1 MDKME
6 VEESLEDNNNVKIGK
21 DTFVG
26 LGTRALKDVYEST
39 KPLGKGGYGKV
50 FQVRNKMTGKLYA
63 CKKLSKLN
71 IKNLIKFRREVDIL
85 IKMDHPNI
93 IKLYEVFESQN
104 SLYLIMEECHGGEL
118 FDRILKRI
126 ENNMMYTEKE
136 ACEIILQVMGAIEYC
151 HNKGVAHRDLKPEN
165 LLYLKEGSEENNP
178 LKIIDFGLS
187 RDINLKK
194 LLSSKVGTA
203 YYVSPEILAGQY
215 NEKCDVWSAGVILYV
230 LLSGE
235 PPFNG
240 PSDGVIY
247 SKIKQLKFNFPEK
260 KWKNISNEAKD
271 LLSKMLLPEKDRL
284 SASQVLLHPWF
295 NLVKDN
301 KIPLEKI
308 NFGLTNFFKEYKE
321 SNKLKKIVL
330 LYIASKLQEDE
341 ILDLNNLFKAFDKD
355 NNVFGAYATEELAKE
370 AVKENDLLL
379 YRDFD
384 LNGGTI
390 LTQEGYN
397 NIIIGENKVTGKD
410 FLEVLEAAPDFIKE
424 SYDTNPTFRRAIDK
438 LNDIADD
445 GAVQFMTK
453 VILMVY
459 SFQGMYETLMNT
471 ITTINDS
478 DTITAVNS
486 CLISLLSDTGIK
498 DLEETIAS
506 YNELSEFQK
515 AEILNTIYSIRSNN
529 EDGIITKERM
539 AELLEEQDIELNT

>member
-1 MDKME
+1 MKI
-6 VEESLEDNNNVKIGK
+6 VEENKKQIEKDLE
-21 DTFVG
+21 
-26 LGTRALKDVYEST
+26 LKNQILIFKHRSQQ
-39 KPLGKGGYGKV
+39 L
-50 FQVRNKMTGKLYA
+50 
-63 CKKLSKLN
+63 KLN
-71 IKNLIKFRREVDIL
+71 KEEDRRNRE
-85 IKMDHPNI
+85 K
-93 IKLYEVFESQN
+93 KLYENKIIKQLSQN
-104 SLYLIMEECHGGEL
+104 KNDDWQMKLSQGTIDEVQLMQML
-118 FDRILKRI
+118 
-126 ENNMMYTEKE
+126 NNTTFLNEREKK

-295 NLVKDN
+295 NLVNDN

-355 NNVFGAYATEELAKE
+355 NNGQIDYKE
-370 AVKENDLLL
+370 FEQGIMKL
-379 YRDFD
+379 
-384 LNGGTI
+384 I
-390 LTQEGYN
+390 L
-397 NIIIGENKVTGKD
+397 
-410 FLEVLEAAPDFIKE
+410 
-424 SYDTNPTFRRAIDK
+424 
-438 LNDIADD
+438 
-445 GAVQFMTK
+445 
-453 VILMVY
+453 
-459 SFQGMYETLMNT
+459 
-471 ITTINDS
+471 
-478 DTITAVNS
+478 
-486 CLISLLSDTGIK
+486 
-498 DLEETIAS
+498 
-506 YNELSEFQK
+506 
-515 AEILNTIYSIRSNN
+515 
-529 EDGIITKERM
+529 
-539 AELLEEQDIELNT
+539 

>member
-194 LLSSKVGTA
+194 LLSS
-203 YYVSPEILAGQY
+203 
-215 NEKCDVWSAGVILYV
+215 NH
-230 LLSGE
+230 
-235 PPFNG
+235 
-240 PSDGVIY
+240 
-247 SKIKQLKFNFPEK
+247 LK
-260 KWKNISNEAKD
+260 
-271 LLSKMLLPEKDRL
+271 
-284 SASQVLLHPWF
+284 H
-295 NLVKDN
+295 
-301 KIPLEKI
+301 
-308 NFGLTNFFKEYKE
+308 
-321 SNKLKKIVL
+321 
-330 LYIASKLQEDE
+330 
-341 ILDLNNLFKAFDKD
+341 
-355 NNVFGAYATEELAKE
+355 
-370 AVKENDLLL
+370 
-379 YRDFD
+379 
-384 LNGGTI
+384 
-390 LTQEGYN
+390 
-397 NIIIGENKVTGKD
+397 
-410 FLEVLEAAPDFIKE
+410 
-424 SYDTNPTFRRAIDK
+424 
-438 LNDIADD
+438 
-445 GAVQFMTK
+445 TK
-453 VILMVY
+453 HY
-459 SFQGMYETLMNT
+459 G
-471 ITTINDS
+471 
-478 DTITAVNS
+478 
-486 CLISLLSDTGIK
+486 
-498 DLEETIAS
+498 
-506 YNELSEFQK
+506 
-515 AEILNTIYSIRSNN
+515 
-529 EDGIITKERM
+529 
-539 AELLEEQDIELNT
+539 